1 MGVNEQVN
9 NGKYTRHEP
18 KCSECMDDF
27 FLHDFGIKV
36 KNGHMNKGEMA
47 AGKYSCP
54 MEHLGYTL
62 K

>member
-1 MGVNEQVN
+1 MNPNAPNVCIE
-9 NGKYTRHEP
+9 
-18 KCSECMDDF
+18 
-27 FLHDFGIKV
+27 V